1 MAAINFAR
9 RAVAL
14 LVVSLLSL
22 IFAADA
28 VHRPYCR
35 FDGRLVVSNLVR
47 ELKAAK
53 KYSTFLDGLR
63 KTGLDKDLRDL
74 FHCYEATVFAPTD
87 AAFAGLSSDVKA
99 KLGDKKVLREVLL
112 LHIVKGKKSNAKLI
126 EQKKGH
132 QSASF
137 SSTLVFPLA
146 SNFKSPC
153 GHPRIFPLQYK
164 TAADLCKA
172 RLVKVSSAGSTKVK
186 VKPEDGVNEAAV
198 VAADVLSLRVVVAH
212 GVDNVILP
220 KTLRKGDSSSLKPKK
235 CTAWYN

>member
-132 QSASF
+132 Q
-137 SSTLVFPLA
+137 
-146 SNFKSPC
+146 
-153 GHPRIFPLQYK
+153 YK